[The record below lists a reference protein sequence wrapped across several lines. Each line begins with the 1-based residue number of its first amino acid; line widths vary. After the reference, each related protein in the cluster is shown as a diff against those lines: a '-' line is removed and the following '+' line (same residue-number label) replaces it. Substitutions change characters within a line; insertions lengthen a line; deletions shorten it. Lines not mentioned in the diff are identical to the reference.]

1 MGESTCDQEAT
12 SYKFEKQGLEEGM
25 MSQSARKRPMSNMLR
40 SEKNW
45 NDGRSES

>member
-25 MSQSARKRPMSNMLR
+25 MSDRQAVGS
-40 SEKNW
+40 
-45 NDGRSES
+45 